1 MSRKRRNNKKQQ
13 SIIKLILLAVLVILG
28 IFYNF
33 EDFTN
38 NENKTNT
45 TSNVNNTSNS
55 QTTIAETS
63 TETSYNLSDIPE
75 YNNSPYIALNN
86 NVPNFKEKEKE
97 TKSFEEYSPLDSL
110 GRCGVAYANISKE
123 TMPPERRWK
132 RRYKQY
138 NTNRL
143 DTKKI

>member
-13 SIIKLILLAVLVILG
+13 SIIKIILLSILVIRG
-28 IFYNF
+28 IIYNF

-45 TSNVNNTSNS
+45 TSNVNNTISNS

-63 TETSYNLSDIPE
+63 TETSYDLSDIPE
-75 YNNSPYIALNN
+75 YNNSPYITLNN
-86 NVPNFKEKEKE
+86 NVPNFKEEEKE
-97 TKSFEEYSPLDSL
+97 TKSFEKYSSLDSL

-123 TMPPERRWK
+123 TMPPERR
-132 RRYKQY
+132 
-138 NTNRL
+138 
-143 DTKKI
+143 

>member
-123 TMPPERRWK
+123 TMPPERR
-132 RRYKQY
+132 
-138 NTNRL
+138 
-143 DTKKI
+143 